1 MIEDKIGMCWKSDLV
16 GLIKSF
22 DQLEATQ
29 GARNKL
35 IVVKINN
42 VTQRA
47 PGLWLAAAFFECMTC
62 RVEIDCSP
70 RKGFI
75 YRPIM
80 TINNLVNKLWTFY
93 WLGGM
98 PAIAH

>member
-1 MIEDKIGMCWKSDLV
+1 MAASYEKLEKELKENLVTVLMCCAGKSDLV

-42 VTQRA
+42 VTQQA
-47 PGLWLAAAFFECMTC
+47 PG
-62 RVEIDCSP
+62 
-70 RKGFI
+70 
-75 YRPIM
+75 
-80 TINNLVNKLWTFY
+80 
-93 WLGGM
+93 
-98 PAIAH
+98 